1 MTFRLSAPS
10 VTPISE
16 TLALNNAKVFF
27 FSAGPPRS
35 PPVTSAAANATQRA
49 MKELLDTC
57 GPDGAAAAVQERLGN
72 IAENADKPLKHPG
85 SLAENARDLA
95 QEPLSAVREH
105 GDGAGEVPQQE
116 GEKLKREALAD
127 GLDGMPGN
135 LPGGFFGKKG

>member
-1 MTFRLSAPS
+1 
-10 VTPISE
+10 
-16 TLALNNAKVFF
+16 
-27 FSAGPPRS
+27 
-35 PPVTSAAANATQRA
+35 

-105 GDGAGEVPQQE
+105 GTARAKSRNRR
-116 GEKLKREALAD
+116 EKNSSAKLWRTAWTVCRGICRADFSAKRADAEAVQRAR
-127 GLDGMPGN
+127 P
-135 LPGGFFGKKG
+135 

>member
-1 MTFRLSAPS
+1 MPRS
-10 VTPISE
+10 
-16 TLALNNAKVFF
+16 FF
-27 FSAGPPRS
+27 FCR
-35 PPVTSAAANATQRA
+35 TAAFPSRNVGRRERNAA
-49 MKELLDTC
+49 PMKELLDTC

-95 QEPLSAVREH
+95 QEPLSAGREH

>member
-1 MTFRLSAPS
+1 MTFRLAAPS

-16 TLALNNAKVFF
+16 TLALFNAKVFF
-27 FSAGPPRS
+27 FCRTAAFPPPRN
-35 PPVTSAAANATQRA
+35 VGRRERNAARH
-49 MKELLDTC
+49 E
-57 GPDGAAAAVQERLGN
+57 GAAQHSRPGRRGFRRSGTGGQSCRKRGN
-72 IAENADKPLKHPG
+72 PLKHPG

-116 GEKLKREALAD
+116 GEKLKRKALAD